1 MNRVH
6 HKAAWPLALGTL
18 LLAACSK
25 PAPAPAGDDHGA
37 PQTNRIDVPEAVRR
51 NLGIRFVTVERR
63 RVAATLRLPGH
74 FELLPQA
81 RQEHRAAFAGRV
93 TVLVRPL
100 QTVQPGDVVYE
111 LDAPAWRQLQR
122 ELGQIDS
129 DVELTRA
136 HRAAIEPLLEAHKV
150 HEQSLEEALAVVKR
164 RLTDLEAT
172 QQSVGG
178 QAQQLTETRVQSAM
192 LQAQLAEAAEQHTGT
207 MTRIA
212 QLYADERNL
221 TERRAL
227 ALAGAAAALGTKTA
241 DLTATDGGGPRWRSL
256 ATIPVRA
263 TMAGVVEQLPVTSGG
278 WVDEHELVL
287 TTIDPQQVRFRARAL
302 QSDLA
307 VLRDGL
313 PASIGPA
320 GAEANVHAKGLLQLG
335 SEADP
340 RQRTL
345 DLFVVP
351 TDRPP
356 FVRPGLAGFVAI
368 ETDAGARP
376 ELAIPRQAVLPDGL
390 ARVFFRRDPNDPDKV
405 IRVEADLGLDD
416 GRWIE
421 VKSGLVDGDEV
432 VVDGAYEL
440 VLASSGSAQKGGH
453 FHADGTW
460 HADDHK

>member
-1 MNRVH
+1 MNRLARP
-6 HKAAWPLALGTL
+6 AAWPLALGTL
-18 LLAACSK
+18 LLPACTR
-25 PAPAPAGDDHGA
+25 PAPTPTTPEHAV

-100 QTVQPGDVVYE
+100 QAVQPGDVVYE

-313 PASIGPA
+313 STSIGPA
-320 GAEANVHAKGLLQLG
+320 GAAANVHVSGPLQLG

-351 TDRPP
+351 TERAP